1 MNTCKILLTIFQ
13 YLIIQQNGDQ
23 KNDDDVLIEPQE
35 ISPYILNLMQEVVE
49 KSLKILITP
58 DHPNQQ
64 VFLTTYGTQQKAFGS
79 GKIKLLELINMS
91 FKLNFNEETLFFTEE
106 ILKTLL
112 SYMVQFSFNNFVQS
126 GIEKILSSIIE
137 SNNKDLKKIVHILS
151 SCLKIANF

>member
-1 MNTCKILLTIFQ
+1 M
-13 YLIIQQNGDQ
+13 
-23 KNDDDVLIEPQE
+23 
-35 ISPYILNLMQEVVE
+35 
-49 KSLKILITP
+49 
-58 DHPNQQ
+58 
-64 VFLTTYGTQQKAFGS
+64 
-79 GKIKLLELINMS
+79 LELINMS